1 MFIPGEQLGSESIP
15 PLGARPSGEVLADL
29 NAGIPQQPTFIAG
42 LFAGTEHEAMPG
54 AAPRAYDWRDA
65 LDAVRLVADAVSAEI
80 QVRNGVHTAFHPGRV
95 ADGSERC
102 R

>member
-1 MFIPGEQLGSESIP
+1 M
-15 PLGARPSGEVLADL
+15 

-42 LFAGTEHEAMPG
+42 LFAGTEHEVMPG
-54 AAPRAYDWRDA
+54 AAPRAFDWRDA

-95 ADGSERC
+95 AEVLNAAGERVGLLVSCTRSFC
-102 R
+102 RS